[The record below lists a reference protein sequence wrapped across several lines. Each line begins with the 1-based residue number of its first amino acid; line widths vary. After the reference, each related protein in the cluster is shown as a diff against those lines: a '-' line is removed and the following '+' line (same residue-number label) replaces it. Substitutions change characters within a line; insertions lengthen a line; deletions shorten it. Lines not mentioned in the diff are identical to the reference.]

1 MRTLM
6 CSISDFLLHGVSQL
20 TIFLE
25 LQEDESAA
33 QFANR
38 VKTEI
43 ARQGGLVDLIWYV
56 FVRTQTT
63 LFMKIF
69 SPALKSY
76 RIFPVFQRY
85 IISQVLKL
93 LNSNQRAGQRRGT
106 TVSRLSADCRLTRR
120 PPVALSCRYTKP
132 INPAVVH

>member
-76 RIFPVFQRY
+76 RIFPVENQRY

-93 LNSNQRAGQRRGT
+93 LNSNQRAGQRRGP
-106 TVSRLSADCRLTRR
+106 TVKIGRAH
-120 PPVALSCRYTKP
+120 V
-132 INPAVVH
+132 

>member
-93 LNSNQRAGQRRGT
+93 LNSNQRAGQRRGP
-106 TVSRLSADCRLTRR
+106 TVSRLSVDCRLTRR